1 VVAGEVVLLLALLA
15 LVPPLRQG
23 RSARL
28 LRYGIGLATAL
39 VVLLSIAEL
48 LIRST
53 LARPLNPLL
62 DLHLAASLVHLLTGT
77 LGGVLGWLAL
87 AGLMALPVVAGI
99 VGTQATRVAQRL
111 LGQRRWRLTTLA
123 GAALAAA
130 GLAWQQAAPQGLEGR
145 GLVSFRASATLAE
158 QWRRGRAMALAA
170 AEFER
175 ATRTDRFADLPA
187 QTLLAQ
193 LAGVDVLLMF
203 IESYGRSALEQERYA
218 TALRP
223 RLETFA
229 GHLDAAGLSAAS
241 GYLTS
246 PTVGGQSWLAHG
258 TLESGLWLDHQLLY
272 DLLLTSERLTL
283 TRAFA
288 QAGHR
293 TVALKP
299 AITLPW
305 PEGLRLG
312 FAKIYAAADLG
323 YAGLPYNWVTM
334 PDQYTLSVLE
344 RRERGPGG
352 PPLFA
357 EVSLISSH
365 APWTPIPP
373 VLEEWDEIGDGR
385 VFSQWAEMGDAPEVV
400 WRDPER
406 VRRQYALALDYVL
419 GVLDAYARRFVDRRT
434 LLLLVGDHQPAPLI
448 TGEGASR
455 DVPIHVI
462 SGAPE
467 LIEPFLDWGF
477 APGMLPPDRGEPK
490 RMDAFR
496 DWFLAAFSGQAG
508 AGGVA
513 AAR

>member
-1 VVAGEVVLLLALLA
+1 
-15 LVPPLRQG
+15 
-23 RSARL
+23 
-28 LRYGIGLATAL
+28 
-39 VVLLSIAEL
+39 
-48 LIRST
+48 
-53 LARPLNPLL
+53 
-62 DLHLAASLVHLLTGT
+62 
-77 LGGVLGWLAL
+77 
-87 AGLMALPVVAGI
+87 
-99 VGTQATRVAQRL
+99 
-111 LGQRRWRLTTLA
+111 
-123 GAALAAA
+123 
-130 GLAWQQAAPQGLEGR
+130 
-145 GLVSFRASATLAE
+145 
-158 QWRRGRAMALAA
+158 
-170 AEFER
+170 
-175 ATRTDRFADLPA
+175 
-187 QTLLAQ
+187 
-193 LAGVDVLLMF
+193 MF

-218 TALRP
+218 ETLRP
-223 RLETFA
+223 RLEAFA
-229 GHLDAAGLSAAS
+229 GDLDAAGLSAAS
-241 GYLTS
+241 AYLTS

-272 DLLLTSERLTL
+272 DLLVTSERLTL

-305 PEGLRLG
+305 PEGERLG
-312 FAKIYAAADLG
+312 FVQIYAAADLG

-373 VLEEWDEIGDGR
+373 VLEDWDEIGDGR
-385 VFSQWAEMGDAPEVV
+385 VFSQWAEMGDPPEVV

-406 VRRQYALALDYVL
+406 VRHQYTLALDYVL
-419 GVLDAYARRFVDRRT
+419 GVLGSYALRFVDERT
-434 LLLLVGDHQPAPLI
+434 LLILVGDHQPAPLI

-455 DVPIHVI
+455 DVPMHVI
-462 SGAPE
+462 SGATE
-467 LIEPFLDWGF
+467 LLEPFLDWGF
-477 APGMLPPDRGEPK
+477 APGMLPQGGGAPR

-496 DWFLAAFSGQAG
+496 DWFLAAFSGQHD